1 MKRILAIDDDPINR
15 MLMSVLLEPEF
26 TCDVVNSVN
35 HALENLKQNKYDL
48 IITDINLPGEFNG
61 IWLGSFIKNNGD
73 YSKIP
78 VIAITAHTLT
88 YAENPEVASAFDI
101 VLQKPLI
108 KEKLIQ
114 DLNSLFQNPTPI
126 EKLN

>member
-1 MKRILAIDDDPINR
+1 